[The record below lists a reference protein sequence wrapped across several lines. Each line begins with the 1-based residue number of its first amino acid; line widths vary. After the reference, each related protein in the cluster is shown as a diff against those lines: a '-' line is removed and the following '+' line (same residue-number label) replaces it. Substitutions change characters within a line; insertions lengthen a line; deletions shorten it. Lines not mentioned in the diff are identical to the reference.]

1 MTPLITQMAWAL
13 KKDPTEAV
21 WFDISALTELAMKQT
36 HAITVERM
44 LRALKNPLP
53 FPDSAVVGLDIEGNK
68 FAIGITEGNLPNDK
82 RFKTDGILAGGQVV
96 DRAGNWRTLELFVYY
111 PETINFETGSIDIYF
126 FDASLE
132 ENTLAVQNRALTLAA
147 ITYWMEY
154 LNADVNNGYTA
165 TKQANHVK
173 RVRQGKLPLFE
184 WKTVVVEPPKQK
196 FPHQGGTHASPR
208 LHDVRGHWVTRNGK
222 RFWKKPHKRGDASK
236 GVVFHD
242 YKIKPITPEVQ

>member
-1 MTPLITQMAWAL
+1 
-13 KKDPTEAV
+13 
-21 WFDISALTELAMKQT
+21 
-36 HAITVERM
+36 
-44 LRALKNPLP
+44 
-53 FPDSAVVGLDIEGNK
+53 
-68 FAIGITEGNLPNDK
+68 
-82 RFKTDGILAGGQVV
+82 
-96 DRAGNWRTLELFVYY
+96 VYY

-126 FDASLE
+126 FDTSLE
-132 ENTLAVQNRALTLAA
+132 ENTLALQNRAITLAA

-154 LNADVNNGYTA
+154 LNADVNAGYTA

-242 YKIKPITPEVQ
+242 YKIKPTTLETA